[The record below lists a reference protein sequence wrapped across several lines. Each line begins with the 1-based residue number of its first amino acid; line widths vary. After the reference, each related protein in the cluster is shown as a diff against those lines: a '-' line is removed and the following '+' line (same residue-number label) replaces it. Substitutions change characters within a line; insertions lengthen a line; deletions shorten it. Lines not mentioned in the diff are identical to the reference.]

1 MIYHTIYEIRYRV
14 PKRYKEKITFSFVKE
29 FLNGNEIEESVFW
42 EISRTLEIEVK
53 TIVKPSEKE
62 NSFFLPRK

>member
-14 PKRYKEKITFSFVKE
+14 PKCYKEKITFSFVKE

>member
-1 MIYHTIYEIRYRV
+1 M
-14 PKRYKEKITFSFVKE
+14 KE

-53 TIVKPSEKE
+53 TIVKLSEKG